1 MAKTTLPSKQL
12 ELPIMVDLN
21 QRGERPISSDRL
33 DPPAPSIQQ
42 PFAPRRVVEASAV
55 DLSVYDAISSNYTR
69 GSK

>member
-12 ELPIMVDLN
+12 ELPIMVDLI
-21 QRGERPISSDRL
+21 QRGERQISSDRSV
-33 DPPAPSIQQ
+33 PPVASIQQ
-42 PFAPRRVVEASAV
+42 HAAPRRMVEASAV